1 MAKAKVAERRESAL
15 SRESIVEA
23 AIALL
28 DADGE
33 EGLTFRALATRLSTG
48 PGALYWHVRGKGEL
62 LAAAADVVVAR
73 TLGELRAAKK
83 PEDAIRSIAI
93 GMFVALEAHPWLG
106 TQLSRAPSGS
116 AMLRIFERLGRQVQ
130 ALGVRPQRQF
140 TAASA
145 LLSYIVGVSAQ
156 NAANSQFARRAL
168 DPSETRETH
177 LAQESARWLSLD
189 PQDYAFTRAV
199 AAQLRVHDDRDEY
212 LAGIDL
218 VLAGIAASLRTSRKT
233 SRADD

>member
-1 MAKAKVAERRESAL
+1 MAKAKAADRRESAL
-15 SRESIVEA
+15 SRERIVDA
-23 AIALL
+23 AIELL

-48 PGALYWHVRGKGEL
+48 AGAIYWHIRGKDEL
-62 LAAAADVVVAR
+62 LAMAADVIVAR
-73 TLGELRAAKK
+73 ALGALRASKK
-83 PEDAIRSIAI
+83 PEEAIRSIAVGI
-93 GMFVALEAHPWLG
+93 FVALEAHAWLG
-106 TQLSRAPSGS
+106 SQLSRAPAGS
-116 AMLRIFERLGRQVQ
+116 AMLRIFEQLGRQVE
-130 ALGVRPQRQF
+130 ALGVRADGRF

-156 NAANSQFARRAL
+156 NAANSQFAKREL

-177 LAQESARWLSLD
+177 LAQESARWLALD
-189 PQDYAFTRAV
+189 SDEYAFTRSV

-218 VLAGIAASLRTSRKT
+218 ILAGIGASLRANRRTSRT
-233 SRADD
+233 DD